1 MKECSY
7 EESLTFAEEVSAGY
21 IAEKLG
27 IPDHAFFLGVNPG
40 NADCAVFDIGQNYTG
55 DLNTF
60 LAPCA
65 HFRAQLDLYS
75 RDRAELQKLIMRCRR
90 FMPIDAE
97 HDPDGLL
104 ERGNVIQL
112 RLSPE
117 AANPSAIKTVELE
130 ISTDQ
135 KKIAAWTVTVTFD
148 VVFLTETP

>member
-7 EESLTFAEEVSAGY
+7 EESLTLAEEVCAGY

-27 IPDHAFFLGVNPG
+27 LPDHAFFLGVNPG
-40 NADCAVFDIGQNYTG
+40 NADCAVFDIGQSYTG

-60 LAPCA
+60 LSPCA

-75 RDRAELQKLIMRCRR
+75 RDRAALQRLIMRCRR
-90 FMPIDAE
+90 FMPIDAD

-112 RLSPE
+112 RLSAE
-117 AANPSAIKTVELE
+117 AANPSAIKTVEIELA
-130 ISTDQ
+130 TDQ
-135 KKIAAWTVTVTFD
+135 KKLAAWTVTVSFD
-148 VVFLTETP
+148 VVFLT

>member
-7 EESLTFAEEVSAGY
+7 EESLTLAEEICSGY

-27 IPDHAFFLGVNPG
+27 FPNHAFFLGLNDG
-40 NADCAVFDIGQNYTG
+40 LAECAVFDIGQSYTG

-60 LAPCA
+60 QSPCA

-75 RDRAELQKLIMRCRR
+75 QDRAELQKLIMRCRR
-90 FMPIDAE
+90 FMPIDAD

-112 RLSPE
+112 RLSAE
-117 AANPSAIKTVELE
+117 AANPSAIKTVEIE
-130 ISTDQ
+130 RKTD
-135 KKIAAWTVTVTFD
+135 KKKLTVWTVTVSFD
-148 VVFLTETP
+148 VVFLT

>member
-7 EESLTFAEEVSAGY
+7 EESLTLAEEVCAGY

-27 IPDHAFFLGVNPG
+27 LPDHALFLGVNPG
-40 NADCAVFDIGQNYTG
+40 NADCAVFDIGQSYTG

-60 LAPCA
+60 QSPCA

-75 RDRAELQKLIMRCRR
+75 RDRAALQRLIMRCRR
-90 FMPIDAE
+90 FMPIDAD

-112 RLSPE
+112 RLSAE

-135 KKIAAWTVTVTFD
+135 KKLAAWTVTVSFD
-148 VVFLTETP
+148 VVFLT

>member
-7 EESLTFAEEVSAGY
+7 EESLTLAEEVCAGY

-27 IPDHAFFLGVNPG
+27 LLDHAFFLGVNDG
-40 NADCAVFDIGQNYTG
+40 IAECAVFDIGQSYTG

-60 LAPCA
+60 QSPCA

-75 RDRAELQKLIMRCRR
+75 QNRAGLQKLIMRCRR
-90 FMPIDAE
+90 FMPIDAD

-112 RLSPE
+112 RLSAE
-117 AANPSAIKTVELE
+117 AANPSAIKTVEIELK
-130 ISTDQ
+130 TD
-135 KKIAAWTVTVTFD
+135 KKKLTVWTVTVTFD
-148 VVFLTETP
+148 VVFLT

>member
-1 MKECSY
+1 MKKCSY
-7 EESLTFAEEVSAGY
+7 EESLTLAEEVCAGY

-27 IPDHAFFLGVNPG
+27 LPDHAFFLGVNPG
-40 NADCAVFDIGQNYTG
+40 NADCAVFDIGQSYTG

-60 LAPCA
+60 LSPCA

-75 RDRAELQKLIMRCRR
+75 RDRAELQRLIMRCRR
-90 FMPIDAE
+90 FMPIDAD

-112 RLSPE
+112 RLSAE

-135 KKIAAWTVTVTFD
+135 KKLVAWTVTVTFD
-148 VVFLTETP
+148 VVFLT

>member
-7 EESLTFAEEVSAGY
+7 EESLTFAEEICAGY

-60 LAPCA
+60 HSPCA

-130 ISTDQ
+130 LSTDQ
-135 KKIAAWTVTVTFD
+135 KKLAAWTVTVTFD

>member
-7 EESLTFAEEVSAGY
+7 EESLTFAEEICAGY

-55 DLNTF
+55 DLITF

-97 HDPDGLL
+97 HDPDGLV

>member
-7 EESLTFAEEVSAGY
+7 EESLILAEEVCAGY

-27 IPDHAFFLGVNPG
+27 LLDHALFYGVNDG
-40 NADCAVFDIGQNYTG
+40 IADCAVFDIGQSYTG

-60 LAPCA
+60 QSPCA

-75 RDRAELQKLIMRCRR
+75 RNRAELQRLIMRCRR
-90 FMPIDAE
+90 FMPIDAN

-112 RLSPE
+112 RLSAE
-117 AANPSAIKTVELE
+117 AANPSAIKTVEIELK
-130 ISTDQ
+130 TD
-135 KKIAAWTVTVTFD
+135 KKKLTVWTVTVTFD
-148 VVFLTETP
+148 LVFLT

>member
-60 LAPCA
+60 HSPCA

-130 ISTDQ
+130 LSTDQ
-135 KKIAAWTVTVTFD
+135 KKLAAWTVTVTFD

>member
-7 EESLTFAEEVSAGY
+7 EESLTFAEEICAGY

-135 KKIAAWTVTVTFD
+135 KKIAAGTVTVTFD

>member
-7 EESLTFAEEVSAGY
+7 EESLTLAEEICAGY

-27 IPDHAFFLGVNPG
+27 LPDHAFFLGVNDG
-40 NADCAVFDIGQNYTG
+40 IAECAVFDIGQSYTG

-60 LAPCA
+60 QSPCA
-65 HFRAQLDLYS
+65 HFRAQLGLYS
-75 RDRAELQKLIMRCRR
+75 QTRAELQRLIMRCRR
-90 FMPIDAE
+90 FMPIDAD

-112 RLSPE
+112 RRSAE

-130 ISTDQ
+130 LKTD
-135 KKIAAWTVTVTFD
+135 KKKLTVWTVTVTFD
-148 VVFLTETP
+148 VVFLT